1 MKSYQKRPQKP
12 KNNYLALQ
20 KKRRR
25 ALKKD
30 YQAKKLDN
38 PFYNRRAKREEKIS
52 GRLKT
57 GIIGLA
63 VLALF
68 LFWFFM
74 YSPVFTVKN
83 VEVHGLTRINSRDLN
98 NLVFAQSGERRSL
111 IFRQSNLF
119 AFSSQELSN
128 RISNGYNFAQI
139 KIGKKLP
146 HTISINI
153 SERSCALIWENASSS
168 CYFVDPNGFLIKDI
182 GVQDADRN
190 NLPVVSDERG
200 LPSDGNQINLDR
212 QYLDFMLE
220 LYSKIGK
227 TDLKVDKFVI
237 DKNPDTLRVNLKNGP
252 FLLFSLKEDQDK
264 QLGKLIILRQEK
276 LKDNFNNIQ
285 YFDLRYGDKVYY
297 IDNKEAGKSALPPTQ

>member
-1 MKSYQKRPQKP
+1 M
-12 KNNYLALQ
+12 
-20 KKRRR
+20 
-25 ALKKD
+25 
-30 YQAKKLDN
+30 
-38 PFYNRRAKREEKIS
+38 
-52 GRLKT
+52 
-57 GIIGLA
+57 
-63 VLALF
+63 
-68 LFWFFM
+68 
-74 YSPVFTVKN
+74 
-83 VEVHGLTRINSRDLN
+83 
-98 NLVFAQSGERRSL
+98 
-111 IFRQSNLF
+111 
-119 AFSSQELSN
+119 
-128 RISNGYNFAQI
+128 
-139 KIGKKLP
+139 P